1 MIRDSTKLS
10 VSLST
15 PGPVLSN
22 LLLQS
27 SGDSPVWWAL
37 WTIGICPSVKDL
49 SESSSEKA
57 SMRLSLL
64 FPFFPLLVALEEL
77 LPPDD
82 LPFPFPLVPY
92 ARSTWSSEDFFNA
105 IYIDQLTTR
114 RRRWSSA
121 VSKRRDCLAS
131 CCPVWWAVKI
141 WEQPSSSGE
150 ISCSFPLLSRRLLVI
165 IVC

>member
-37 WTIGICPSVKDL
+37 WTIGICPSVKEL
-49 SESSSEKA
+49 LESSSEKA
-57 SMRLSLL
+57 SMSLSLL

-82 LPFPFPLVPY
+82 LPFPFHFFFPPAVPLLVPLVPV
-92 ARSTWSSEDFFNA
+92 RNSSMPSTLTSSPLGLLGGGGEVLPFLRGETA
-105 IYIDQLTTR
+105 WPVAAL
-114 RRRWSSA
+114 
-121 VSKRRDCLAS
+121 S
-131 CCPVWWAVKI
+131 C
-141 WEQPSSSGE
+141 G
-150 ISCSFPLLSRRLLVI
+150 L
-165 IVC
+165 

>member
-1 MIRDSTKLS
+1 MRRDSTKLS

-82 LPFPFPLVPY
+82 LPFPFPFFFPPAVPLLVPLVPVRNSSMPSTLTRVESHKVLNQEP
-92 ARSTWSSEDFFNA
+92 RS
-105 IYIDQLTTR
+105 
-114 RRRWSSA
+114 
-121 VSKRRDCLAS
+121 
-131 CCPVWWAVKI
+131 
-141 WEQPSSSGE
+141 
-150 ISCSFPLLSRRLLVI
+150 LSI
-165 IVC
+165 K